1 VTDNIA
7 LDRYT
12 SRRSTVYAN
21 RGMVAT
27 SQPLAA
33 EVGVSVLRDGG
44 NAFDAAVA
52 TAATLNVVEATST
65 GIGGDVFALYRTAD
79 GEIEGM
85 QSCGGAP
92 ADATLERVRE
102 AVAEGTDEV
111 PEEVTMPR
119 YGPHAVTVPGTARGW
134 ERILDR
140 HGRRSLSDVLDPA
153 IGYATDGF
161 PVTEVIADAWTDA
174 ESLFT
179 DEHAREAYLKDG
191 KSPSTGEQMRLP
203 RLGESLRTIA
213 EEGAEALYEG
223 EIGEAIVEEVQS
235 KGGFLSLSDL
245 ADFEPE
251 FLDPIST
258 TYRGAEIY
266 ELPPSNQGLI
276 ALEALNIAAELDAG
290 EHPFGSTDRV
300 HFFVEAM
307 KRAFE
312 DGHRHITDPDYEE
325 IPDLLSQSYA
335 RERASE
341 ISSSAST
348 DVSFSVPDSDTVLL
362 ITADEAGNVVSF
374 INSRFAGFGSGL
386 VAGETGIALQNRGSS
401 FSLDPDHPNRIEPGK
416 RPFHTLIPALARLGE
431 DDWMGFGVMGGP
443 MQPQGHVQVVSNILD
458 YDRSLQAAL
467 DEPRWQYMDD
477 GSVAVEAR
485 MDDLVQ
491 TELSRR
497 GHDVTIMAPQWFGG
511 GQIVRNDA
519 GTLSGATDPRKDGLV
534 IGY

>member
-1 VTDNIA
+1 VTANIA
-7 LDRYT
+7 LDRYA

-65 GIGGDVFALYRTAD
+65 GLGGDVFALYRTAD
-79 GEIEGM
+79 GEVEGM
-85 QSCGGAP
+85 QSCGGAA
-92 ADATLERVRE
+92 ADATLSRVRD
-102 AVAEGTDEV
+102 AVADGTEHSPADAD
-111 PEEVTMPR
+111 MPR
-119 YGPHAVTVPGTARGW
+119 YGPHTVTVPGTARGW
-134 ERILDR
+134 ERVLER
-140 HGRRSLSDVLDPA
+140 HGRRSLADALAPA
-153 IGYATDGF
+153 IEHAVEGF
-161 PVTEVIADAWTDA
+161 PVTEVIANRWTHA

-191 KSPSTGEQMRLP
+191 AAPDAGEQMCLP
-203 RLGESLRTIA
+203 RLGESLQRIA
-213 EEGAEALYEG
+213 EDGADVVYEG
-223 EIGEAIVEEVQS
+223 DIGEAIVEEVQS
-235 KGGFLSLSDL
+235 KGGFLSLADL
-245 ADFEPE
+245 AAFEPE
-251 FLDPIST
+251 FVDPIAT
-258 TYRGAEIY
+258 TYRDADIY

-276 ALEALNIAAELDAG
+276 ALEALTIAEELGAG
-290 EHPFGSTDRV
+290 EHQFGSTDRV

-312 DGHRHITDPDYEE
+312 DGHRHITDREYEE
-325 IPDLLSQSYA
+325 IPDLLDRSYA
-335 RERASE
+335 SDRAGE
-341 ISSSAST
+341 ISRTAST
-348 DVSFSVPDSDTVLL
+348 DVSFSIPDSDTVLL

-386 VAGETGIALQNRGSS
+386 VAGQTGIALQNRGSS

-416 RPFHTLIPALARLGE
+416 RPFHTLIPALARLDD

-443 MQPQGHVQVVSNILD
+443 MQPQGHVQVVSNVLD

-477 GSVAVEAR
+477 GTVAVEAR

-491 TELSRR
+491 TELCRR
-497 GHDVTIMAPQWFGG
+497 GHDVRILPPQSFGG
-511 GQIVRNDA
+511 GQIVRNDG
-519 GTLSGATDPRKDGLV
+519 GTLSGATDPRKDGIV
-534 IGY
+534 VGY